1 MYQLRTNCFLLFLMI
16 RNGKMIMNI
25 NISTNPNGDV
35 VITVSPG
42 LEEPAWATKL
52 LETMKVLTSATNS
65 EKDNSMA
72 LSKTVQDLVD
82 QVAAS
87 KSLEASSAA
96 AMTELVNQSAQ
107 LKKTVDDLMAAAAAA
122 GTPGMTAEDAA
133 AIAQAAAD
141 LAASATALQ
150 AAVPA
155 STPPPA
161 TPVV

>member
-1 MYQLRTNCFLLFLMI
+1 
-16 RNGKMIMNI
+16 MNI

-141 LAASATALQ
+141 LAASAVALQ
-150 AAVPA
+150 SAVPA
-155 STPPPA
+155 NT
-161 TPVV
+161 TPVAP

>member
-1 MYQLRTNCFLLFLMI
+1 MKVMNVNITEGD
-16 RNGKMIMNI
+16 NGVVNI
-25 NISTNPNGDV
+25 QISP
-35 VITVSPG
+35 SQ
-42 LEEPAWATKL
+42 EAPAWAVRL
-52 LETMKVLTSATNS
+52 QETLQSLTNATNV
-65 EKDNSMA
+65 ERDNSMA
-72 LSKTVQDLVD
+72 LSKSVQDLVD

-122 GTPGMTAEDAA
+122 GTPGMTADDAA
-133 AIAQAAAD
+133 AIAQAAKD
-141 LAASATALQ
+141 LADSATALQ

-161 TPVV
+161 TPVVEIPPATPSP